1 MASPTTTS
9 PQAAAALPTHVLL
22 AYGAPA
28 FILAALA
35 LTYYIYLPKFYA
47 DYTGIQLTAIGVIAV
62 GSRLWDA
69 LTDPLI
75 GALSD
80 RTRTPWGRRRP
91 WMLAAS
97 APLGIVYFLL
107 FAPPQTDITSGT
119 IRLAVLA
126 FVFFLVW
133 TMIAVPYESLGAE
146 ISLDYDERNRVFGFR
161 EGAFLVGTLIG
172 ASLPGVFANGEIED
186 AVVGFKGLTA
196 GYAVAGVV
204 LMLVCVTFVKE
215 RHGARVEPPRRHHE
229 PTPFP
234 LRRNKPFVVLQSAY
248 TLFTLGASMA
258 ATMFLFYVE
267 TVLESPW
274 GPAYIALYLGLGVVC
289 LPFWVKLAEGWE
301 KRSVWL
307 VALTVN
313 TAAFGGVAF
322 LGAGDGA
329 VFAVFAS
336 ISGIGLGGTLAI
348 PASMQA
354 DVIDYDEQV
363 TGRRREGRFIGV
375 WSLAKK
381 LAMAASAG
389 LALPILD
396 WAGYAEGADTQ
407 SAATVLALRWLYV
420 GGPIICNVIAIAIAI
435 LYPLTREEHNRIRRE
450 LAIRAS
456 SAETVRV

>member
-1 MASPTTTS
+1 MASPTS
-9 PQAAAALPTHVLL
+9 SSSQAVAALPTYVLL
-22 AYGAPA
+22 AYGGPA

-35 LTYYIYLPKFYA
+35 LTYYIYLPKFYS
-47 DYTGIQLTAIGVIAV
+47 DYVGINLTAIGVIAV

-69 LTDPLI
+69 VTDPAI
-75 GALSD
+75 GFLSD
-80 RTRTPWGRRRP
+80 RTRTPLGRRRP
-91 WMLAAS
+91 WMLAA
-97 APLGIVYFLL
+97 ALPLGIAYFLL
-107 FAPPQTDITSGT
+107 FAPPLTDVAAGT
-119 IRLAVLA
+119 IRLAVLT

-133 TMIAVPYESLGAE
+133 TMLAVPYESLGAE

-172 ASLPGVFANGEIED
+172 ASLPGVFANGSIEES
-186 AVVGFKGLTA
+186 AAGFKVLTA
-196 GYAVAGVV
+196 GYAVACVILVAICVV
-204 LMLVCVTFVKE
+204 FVKE
-215 RHGARVEPPRRHHE
+215 RHGTRVDPPLRQDEPA
-229 PTPFP
+229 PFP

-289 LPFWVKLAEGWE
+289 LPLWVKLAEGWE

-313 TAAFGGVAF
+313 TVAFAGVAF

-329 VFAVFAS
+329 IFAVFAS
-336 ISGIGLGGTLAI
+336 MSGIGLGGTLAI

-354 DVIDYDEQV
+354 DVIDYDEKM

-381 LAMAASAG
+381 MAMAASAG

-396 WAGYAEGADTQ
+396 WAGYAEGAATQ
-407 SAATVLALRWLYV
+407 SATTVLALRWLYV
-420 GGPIICNVIAIAIAI
+420 GGPIICNATAIAIAL
-435 LYPLTREEHNRIRRE
+435 LYPLTREEHTRIRAE
-450 LAIRAS
+450 LAARA
-456 SAETVRV
+456 